1 MNTIAATWFATNRGK
16 FSPQNQAII
25 QSKLNDMADD
35 KATVLSSIE
44 LKDPTTM
51 LIIELFFGGLG
62 VHRFMLGQTGMGLF
76 MLLTGGLCGILW
88 LIDLFTISSKTQE
101 YNFLKVMP
109 YL

>member
-1 MNTIAATWFATNRGK
+1 MNVIASTWFATNRNK

-25 QSKLNDMADD
+25 QSKLNEMTDD
-35 KATVLSSIE
+35 KATILSSIE

-51 LIIELFFGGLG
+51 LIIEIFFGELG
-62 VHRFMLGQTGMGLF
+62 VHRFMLGQTGMGVF

-88 LIDLFTISSKTQE
+88 LIDMFTVSRKTQE